1 MKDLADKWLLRITE
15 RSDALSANNLG
26 FENKFSGKS
35 FIYIKKSN
43 GPRIEPWGTS
53 ASAFVHV
60 EYWSLRTTLYFLSLR
75 KLVKVSSKSPA
86 TRFCFNL

>member
-35 FIYIKKSN
+35 FMYIKKSN
-43 GPRIEPWGTS
+43 GPRIEP
-53 ASAFVHV
+53 
-60 EYWSLRTTLYFLSLR
+60 
-75 KLVKVSSKSPA
+75 
-86 TRFCFNL
+86 